1 MSMARAVPLFNKS
14 KHSFICFATLDAGV
28 TNMRSRDKVVASL
41 RERTSC
47 ALDAEVDEVDE
58 IDEVEV
64 VEVVDEVKE
73 D

>member
-1 MSMARAVPLFNKS
+1 
-14 KHSFICFATLDAGV
+14 
-28 TNMRSRDKVVASL
+28 MRSRDKVVASL

-58 IDEVEV
+58 IDEGEVVEV